1 MPTID
6 LFNKTADEAKIFAAL
21 NDGSFRFTSKLYAK
35 YVAKSAAQ
43 TLIISTTAT
52 LALIGAAV
60 VISSA
65 IEVANEET
73 E

>member
-6 LFNKTADEAKIFAAL
+6 LFNKTADEAKIAAAIV
-21 NDGSFRFTSKLYAK
+21 DGSFRFRSKLYAK
-35 YVAKSAAQ
+35 YAAKSVAQ
-43 TLIISTTAT
+43 TAIITTTAT

-65 IEVANEET
+65 IEVAKEET